1 MAFMVKYEFHSL
13 IGPSIDAFIKQKQ
26 ASGFPYKS
34 SARILHHLDI
44 HALSKFPEE
53 KTLTKEICVSWI
65 NLKPSEHPNGLLR
78 RITPVRQLGKYMNG
92 LGCDAYV
99 IPGRIPN
106 KQIKYEAHIYTYA
119 ELKAFFQAIDQCPNS
134 PFSPTRM
141 YVIPVIFRI
150 LYCCGLRSSEARL
163 LKKED
168 VDLESGK
175 ITIRESKGWKAR
187 IVYMS
192 SDLLEVCRKYNFL
205 MESMLPGRCAFFP
218 NKTGACYSNAMIDY
232 WFHKFWDK
240 LSEAKAVTGNP
251 ARVHDFRHGYAVHRL
266 NQWVKEGQDVNAL
279 YPYLSEY
286 MGHSKYADTDYYL
299 SLVEDFYPE
308 MEQRLSSLNDEIL
321 PEVHHEEE

>member
-1 MAFMVKYEFHSL
+1 MVFMGDYKFCSL
-13 IGPSIDAFIKQKQ
+13 IGPFIEAFIKQKQ
-26 ASGFPYKS
+26 ASGYPYKTS
-34 SARILHHLDI
+34 SRILHRFDLY
-44 HALSKFPEE
+44 ALSMFPEE
-53 KTLTKEICVSWI
+53 TTLTKEMCLSWI
-65 NLKPSEHPNGLLR
+65 NLKPIEHPNGLLR

-99 IPGRIPN
+99 IPGHIPN
-106 KQIKYEAHIYTYA
+106 KQVKYEAHIYTEA
-119 ELKAFFQAIDQCPNS
+119 ELKAFFKAIDQCPDS
-134 PFSPTRM
+134 SFSPTRM
-141 YVIPVIFRI
+141 YIIPVIFRM

-168 VDLESGK
+168 IDLETGK

-192 SDLLEVCRKYNFL
+192 PDLLEVCREYDTS
-205 MESMLPGRCAFFP
+205 MESILPGRHAFFP
-218 NKTGACYSNAMIDY
+218 NKNGACYSSSMIDY
-232 WFHKFWDK
+232 WFHEFWDK
-240 LSEAKAVTGNP
+240 LPEAKAVTGNP

-266 NQWVKEGQDVNAL
+266 NQWVKEGKDISTL

-308 MEQRLSSLNDEIL
+308 MEQRLSSVNDEIL
-321 PEVHHEEE
+321 PEVYHEEE